1 MNAPN
6 IQGRPPEISVREIS
20 ALLASQIQSLCASLG
35 LRGHVIQG
43 ALVPR
48 NPTRNDKNP
57 GSFVINLSGPRQGKW
72 DEYATGEFGDALD
85 LVAYIHFGRVDRVS
99 QREALI
105 WAKRFLG
112 IGDHRHMDPAH
123 AKKLRQAK
131 EAMEIATER
140 AEGMA
145 LANRDKDRRRCQA
158 MFLGAQPLEPGTPGW
173 RYLTEARGIALDQ
186 LARIPWAV
194 RSHPGM
200 RHVETDRTVPCLISA
215 MLFDDGSFGAVHR
228 IFLEPDGSSKLR
240 VPDPAMATKKIW
252 PKGWHGAF
260 IPISRGETGLSPREA
275 VKKGLTDE
283 NAFAE
288 GVEDAFTVAL
298 LTPEWRVSAVG
309 ASANFAHIEPPPSA
323 RAVVAIRD
331 RDPNRKVMAGVTK
344 KVAELQ
350 AKAEAKGLPFF
361 ESWPERGFKDFND
374 MIRGVRA

>member
-6 IQGRPPEISVREIS
+6 IQGRSPEISVREIS
-20 ALLASQIQSLCASLG
+20 ALLASQIQSLCAALG

-215 MLFDDGSFGAVHR
+215 MLFEDGSFGAVHR

-350 AKAEAKGLPFF
+350 VKAEARSLPFF

>member
-57 GSFVINLSGPRQGKW
+57 GSFVINLSGARQGKW

-158 MFLGAQPLEPGTPGW
+158 MFLGAQPLEPGTAGW

-215 MLFDDGSFGAVHR
+215 MLFEDGSFGAVHR
-228 IFLEPDGSSKLR
+228 IFLEPDGASKLR

-252 PKGWHGAF
+252 PKGWHGAV

-309 ASANFAHIEPPPSA
+309 ASANFAHIAPPPSA

-350 AKAEAKGLPFF
+350 AKAEARSLPFF

>member
-35 LRGHVIQG
+35 LKGHVIQG

-194 RSHPGM
+194 RSHPGI

-215 MLFDDGSFGAVHR
+215 MLFEDGSFGAVHR

-350 AKAEAKGLPFF
+350 AKAEARSLPFF

>member
-158 MFLGAQPLEPGTPGW
+158 MFLGAQPLEPGTAGW
-173 RYLTEARGIALDQ
+173 RYLTESRGIALDQ

-215 MLFDDGSFGAVHR
+215 MLFEDGSFGAVHR

-350 AKAEAKGLPFF
+350 AKAEARSLPFF

>member
-20 ALLASQIQSLCASLG
+20 ALLASQIQSLCSSLG
-35 LRGHVIQG
+35 LKGHVVQG

-215 MLFDDGSFGAVHR
+215 MLFEDGSFGAVHR

-350 AKAEAKGLPFF
+350 AKAEARSLPFF

>member
-35 LRGHVIQG
+35 LKGHVIQG

-215 MLFDDGSFGAVHR
+215 MLFEDGSFGAVHR

-344 KVAELQ
+344 KVAALQ
-350 AKAEAKGLPFF
+350 AKAEARSLPFF

>member
-57 GSFVINLSGPRQGKW
+57 GSFVINLSGQRQGKW

-215 MLFDDGSFGAVHR
+215 MLFEDGSFGAVHR

-252 PKGWHGAF
+252 PKGWHGA
-260 IPISRGETGLSPREA
+260 
-275 VKKGLTDE
+275 
-283 NAFAE
+283 
-288 GVEDAFTVAL
+288 
-298 LTPEWRVSAVG
+298 
-309 ASANFAHIEPPPSA
+309 
-323 RAVVAIRD
+323 
-331 RDPNRKVMAGVTK
+331 
-344 KVAELQ
+344 
-350 AKAEAKGLPFF
+350 
-361 ESWPERGFKDFND
+361 
-374 MIRGVRA
+374 

>member
-57 GSFVINLSGPRQGKW
+57 GSFVINLSGQRQGKW

-215 MLFDDGSFGAVHR
+215 MLFEDGSFGAVHR

-350 AKAEAKGLPFF
+350 AKAEARSLPFF

>member
-20 ALLASQIQSLCASLG
+20 ALLASQIQSLCAALG
-35 LRGHVIQG
+35 LKGHVIQG

-131 EAMEIATER
+131 EAMKIATER

-215 MLFDDGSFGAVHR
+215 MLFEDGSFGAVHR

-350 AKAEAKGLPFF
+350 VKAEARSLPFF

>member
-20 ALLASQIQSLCASLG
+20 AMLAAQIHGLCSALG
-35 LRGHVIQG
+35 LKGREIQG
-43 ALVPR
+43 ALVPL
-48 NPTRNDKNP
+48 NPTRNDRNP
-57 GSFVINLSGPRQGKW
+57 GSFVIHLNGAKQGRW

-85 LVAYIHFGRVDRVS
+85 LVAYIHFGRLD
-99 QREALI
+99 QTAKREALI

-123 AKKLRQAK
+123 AKKLAK
-131 EAMEIATER
+131 AREAMEIATAR

-145 LANRDKDRRRCQA
+145 LANRDKDRRRAQA
-158 MFLGAQPLEPGTPGW
+158 MFLEAKPLEPGTPGW

-186 LARIPWAV
+186 LARLPWAV
-194 RSHPGM
+194 RWHPAM

-215 MLFDDGSFGAVHR
+215 MLFEDGAFGAVHR
-228 IFLEPDGSSKLR
+228 VFLEPDGSSKLL

-260 IPISRGETGLSPREA
+260 IPISRGETGLSPKEA
-275 VKKGLTDE
+275 AKKGLTDE
-283 NAFAE
+283 CAFAE

-298 LTPEWRVSAVG
+298 LTPRWRVSAVG
-309 ASANFAHIEPPPSA
+309 ASANFAQVEPPPSA
-323 RAVVAIRD
+323 RAVIAIRD
-331 RDPNRKVMAGVTK
+331 RDPNRKTRAAVTR

-350 AKAEAKGLPFF
+350 ARAEARSLPFF

>member
-35 LRGHVIQG
+35 LKGHVIQG

-57 GSFVINLSGPRQGKW
+57 GSFVINLTGQRQGKW

-99 QREALI
+99 QREAVI

-123 AKKLRQAK
+123 ARKLAK
-131 EAMEIATER
+131 AREAMEIATER

-173 RYLTEARGIALDQ
+173 RYLREARCVPLEQ
-186 LARIPWAV
+186 MRMPWAV

-200 RHVETDRTVPCLISA
+200 RHVETDRIVPCLISA
-215 MLFDDGSFGAVHR
+215 MLFPDGSFGAVHR
-228 IFLEPDGSSKLR
+228 VFLEPDGSDQLQEAKRLKLP
-240 VPDPAMATKKIW
+240 VKKIW
-252 PKGWHGAF
+252 PKGWHGAL
-260 IPISRGETGLSPREA
+260 IPISRGKTGLSPREA
-275 VKKGLTDE
+275 VKKGLTEE
-283 NAFAE
+283 NALGE
-288 GVEDAFTVAL
+288 GVEDGFTVAW
-298 LTPEWRVSAVG
+298 LTPEWRVSGVG
-309 ASANFAHIEPPPSA
+309 ASANFAHVEPPASA
-323 RAVVAIRD
+323 SAVIAIRD
-331 RDPNRKVMAGVTK
+331 RDPDRKVMAGVTK

-350 AKAEAKGLPFF
+350 AKAEARDLPFL

-374 MIRGVRA
+374 MIRGVRS